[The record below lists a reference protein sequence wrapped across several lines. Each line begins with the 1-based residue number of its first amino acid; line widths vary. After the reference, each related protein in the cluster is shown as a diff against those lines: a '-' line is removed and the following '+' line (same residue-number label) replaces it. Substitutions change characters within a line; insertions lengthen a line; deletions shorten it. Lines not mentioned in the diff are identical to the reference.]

1 MTNRGAKT
9 ILWESSVSKKMVW
22 TQYGICLFK
31 NLCTIPEFVYSTLS
45 LGLGFPVCSMITGN
59 SLLLFFVLLG
69 MAKLDFSIFL
79 IIFFQLAAIYLILKG
94 FTSDLVHRVCIFCV

>member
-9 ILWESSVSKKMVW
+9 ILWEISVSKKMVW
-22 TQYGICLFK
+22 TQYGIRLFK

-69 MAKLDFSIFL
+69 MAKLDFLIFL
-79 IIFFQLAAIYLILKG
+79 IIFFSASSYLFNFKG
-94 FTSDLVHRVCIFCV
+94 LYQ